1 MLLYCFVYA
10 VKIEGQCMGP
20 NMHTRSNLVKVFMS
34 FQDFN
39 GKRRSLKI
47 AEPGWQGIG
56 AQFFTINN
64 RRHILHSSH
73 MQSASD
79 ICHFAW

>member
-1 MLLYCFVYA
+1 
-10 VKIEGQCMGP
+10 MGH
-20 NMHTRSNLVKVFMS
+20 NMHTRSNLVKVFLS
-34 FQDFN
+34 FQYFN

-47 AEPGWQGIG
+47 AEPGCLGIG
-56 AQFFTINN
+56 AQFFTINKS
-64 RRHILHSSH
+64 RRILHSSH